1 MPYLKSLPGNPAV
14 HRSPMVLV
22 RATAV
27 VALLALGGA
36 AWAQNQPNIRAEF
49 RLTALE
55 TEIDE
60 GDVAQFIIRD
70 EEYV

>member
-1 MPYLKSLPGNPAV
+1 MG
-14 HRSPMVLV
+14 
-22 RATAV
+22 ATAV